1 MAANKLLNQLTL
13 VLSDV
18 DNFDSWLHDLQIL
31 KCVADLEK
39 NNKDLL
45 VCLSLSDKIRNSY
58 RDVTVSELNKDD
70 SLNLLI
76 N

>member
-18 DNFDSWLHDLQIL
+18 DDFDSWLHDLQIL

-45 VCLSLSDKIRNSY
+45 FVCHFQIK
-58 RDVTVSELNKDD
+58 
-70 SLNLLI
+70 
-76 N
+76 

>member
-1 MAANKLLNQLTL
+1 MAANKLLNPLTL

-31 KCVADLEK
+31 ICVADLEK

-45 VCLSLSDKIRNSY
+45 FVCHFQIK
-58 RDVTVSELNKDD
+58 
-70 SLNLLI
+70 
-76 N
+76 

>member
-1 MAANKLLNQLTL
+1 MAANKLLNPLTL

-45 VCLSLSDKIRNSY
+45 FVCHFQIKLGILIGMLLYLS
-58 RDVTVSELNKDD
+58 
-70 SLNLLI
+70 
-76 N
+76 